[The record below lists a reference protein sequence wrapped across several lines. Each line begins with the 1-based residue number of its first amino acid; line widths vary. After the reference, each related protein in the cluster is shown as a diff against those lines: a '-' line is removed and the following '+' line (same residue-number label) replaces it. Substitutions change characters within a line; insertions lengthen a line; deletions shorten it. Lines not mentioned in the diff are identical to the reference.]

1 MGKEKELVCICC
13 PLGCRLKVFAENGKT
28 CVLGNHCK
36 RGKEYAV
43 KELFHPMRSLTT
55 TVRVK
60 GGAYPLVP
68 VRTNREIP
76 KEKIRECMKILKG
89 MVVTAPIKAGDVLVK
104 DIAGTGS
111 DIIASKDSGASF
123 QDLDKML

>member
-1 MGKEKELVCICC
+1 M
-13 PLGCRLKVFAENGKT
+13 
-28 CVLGNHCK
+28 
-36 RGKEYAV
+36 
-43 KELFHPMRSLTT
+43 
-55 TVRVK
+55 
-60 GGAYPLVP
+60 P

-76 KEKIRECMKILKG
+76 KEKIMECMKILKG
-89 MVVTAPIKAGDVLVK
+89 MIVTAPVKTGDILIK